1 MKYKIYTK
9 RGIVKLNIY
18 DNKDLKNSKK
28 IEKEYSYDKKEQYD
42 KYRAEYLAKVELIKY
57 IRKTLKKN

>member
-18 DNKDLKNSKK
+18 DNKDLKNPKK
-28 IEKEYSYDKKEQYD
+28 IEKEFSYNKKEKYD

-57 IRKTLKKN
+57 IRKILKKN